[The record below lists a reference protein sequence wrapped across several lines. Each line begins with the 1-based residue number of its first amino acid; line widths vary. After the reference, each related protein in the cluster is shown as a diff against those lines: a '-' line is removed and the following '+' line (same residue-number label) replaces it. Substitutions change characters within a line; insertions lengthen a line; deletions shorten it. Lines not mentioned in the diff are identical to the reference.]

1 MAADTTFD
9 TVVGWAGI
17 IGTVLAALALVVALA
32 VTTSLFQWSALLLR
46 RLRTMRRAIGTV
58 RDERIALGPFLRETR
73 ALLRRRVGTGGA
85 TVREELEWVGR
96 LVGATAAEPGP
107 TGATTVA
114 VPFTFAAGLAGTR
127 YPAGLSEL
135 AAAYERYGVAVRR
148 RWVLRSSAGPLV
160 AEEHEIARRTA
171 SLLRRWAGYLP
182 VPEPSDPNTPDPRD
196 PDRLRHRSV
205 DLSHVTD
212 TTGQPVPT
220 RVQLVT
226 WPFVTARSAL
236 GFPTVAV
243 SYQPLR
249 VVVDG
254 TPSQRS
260 APRDGVVT
268 EVIPA
273 GPDPRPVDPLGF
285 DGVLTRWHGT
295 GCRLEVDQAS
305 GRQQL
310 HLCVSET
317 SYFAVRATQPNGT
330 SAPHTGRARLLTMV
344 LLCVDDDRV
353 LLVRRSEYVVY
364 PGRFT
369 GTLSGNCELAPREG
383 HPADRDENGLP
394 DLLGA
399 VAREAREE
407 LGLDLTEPG
416 SAPGVLGVVE
426 VDTESETG
434 SHVLVA
440 TARLPGPAPTF
451 TFDLTQADPVEGL
464 WELGEDALVVDIAA
478 ATATADDARSL
489 VDWLRSSP
497 ELTATACGALLLL
510 VISRQQLAQEQH
522 DKARGAVRPPLPWT
536 TADLAAWL
544 DAPAPTWTA
553 GPDPAFVGR
562 RPLCR
567 RPCDT
572 GPVTPSGR

>member
-17 IGTVLAALALVVALA
+17 IGTVLAALAIVVALA

-46 RLRTMRRAIGTV
+46 RLRTMRQAIGTV
-58 RDERIALGPFLRETR
+58 RGERVPFGPFLRETH
-73 ALLRRRVGTGGA
+73 ALLNRRVRSGGP

-96 LVGATAAEPGP
+96 LVGATTTEQDDARTPGER
-107 TGATTVA
+107 TVD
-114 VPFTFAAGLAGTR
+114 VPFTFDAGLVSTR
-127 YPAGLSEL
+127 YQAGLSEL
-135 AAAYERYGVAVRR
+135 AAAYERYAVAVRR

-182 VPEPSDPNTPDPRD
+182 VPEPNDPNQPDPRD
-196 PDRLRHRSV
+196 ADRLRRRWV
-205 DLSHVTD
+205 DLSPATD
-212 TTGQPVPT
+212 TTGQPVPI
-220 RVQLVT
+220 RVRLVT

-254 TPSQRS
+254 TPSQQS

-310 HLCVSET
+310 HMCVSET

-330 SAPHTGRARLLTMV
+330 PAPHTGRARLLTMV
-344 LLCVDDDRV
+344 LLCVDDDDRV

-394 DLLGA
+394 NLLGA

-407 LGLDLTEPG
+407 LGLDLTG
-416 SAPGVLGVVE
+416 ACAPGVLGVLE

-464 WELGEDALVVDIAA
+464 WELGEDALVVDLPA
-478 ATATADDARSL
+478 ATATADDARAF
-489 VDWLRSSP
+489 VGWLRSSP

-510 VISRQQLAQEQH
+510 TVARQQLAQAQQE
-522 DKARGAVRPPLPWT
+522 KARGAVRPPLPWT

-544 DAPAPTWTA
+544 DAPAPTWTP

-562 RPLCR
+562 RPL
-567 RPCDT
+567 
-572 GPVTPSGR
+572 